1 MLFHA
6 INFKAQHECCL
17 FSHLAENWRCITW
30 NWICEWFISRI
41 IDNYTILHHAHKLE
55 VRHTVTSNSFLRVL
69 NSQNQIRISHTQN
82 IHWFNSLIRSLDL
95 LDVFFFSSHLLR
107 FHSGNLFGTT
117 RFFWFSSGLNVLLA
131 LVCVC
136 RTSFSIN
143 TEIYRFFS
151 SLCTVKLGL

>member
-17 FSHLAENWRCITW
+17 WRCICKTW
-30 NWICEWFISRI
+30 NWICEWFIFANHRQ
-41 IDNYTILHHAHKLE
+41 LHHFASCTQTRAIQWRQTHFCVCWTHKTKF
-55 VRHTVTSNSFLRVL
+55 VSPTHRKYIGS
-69 NSQNQIRISHTQN
+69 IR
-82 IHWFNSLIRSLDL
+82 WFVHLICSMY
-95 LDVFFFSSHLLR
+95 FFSLLIYFDFILEIYLER
-107 FHSGNLFGTT
+107 
-117 RFFWFSSGLNVLLA
+117 RAFFWFSSGLNVLLA

>member
-82 IHWFNSLIRSLDL
+82 IHWFNSLILSLDL
-95 LDVFFFSSHLLR
+95 LDVFFSLLIYFDFILEIYLER
-107 FHSGNLFGTT
+107 
-117 RFFWFSSGLNVLLA
+117 RAFFWFSSGLNVLLA

-151 SLCTVKLGL
+151 PLCTVKLGL